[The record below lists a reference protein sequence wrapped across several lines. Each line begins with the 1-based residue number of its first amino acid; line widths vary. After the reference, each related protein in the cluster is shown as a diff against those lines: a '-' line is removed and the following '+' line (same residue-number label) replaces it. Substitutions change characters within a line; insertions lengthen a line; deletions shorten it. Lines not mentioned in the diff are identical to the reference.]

1 MIEKLPNSRIVGTKQ
16 TLKAIKSSKAEV
28 VYVAKN
34 AEEKVIKPIIDSCNE
49 YGVKVIIISTM
60 QKLGTL
66 CNIDVGAATACTIKE

>member
-16 TLKAIKSSKAEV
+16 TLKAIKSSQAKV

-49 YGVKVIIISTM
+49 YGVEVIIVPTM
-60 QKLGTL
+60 QKLGML